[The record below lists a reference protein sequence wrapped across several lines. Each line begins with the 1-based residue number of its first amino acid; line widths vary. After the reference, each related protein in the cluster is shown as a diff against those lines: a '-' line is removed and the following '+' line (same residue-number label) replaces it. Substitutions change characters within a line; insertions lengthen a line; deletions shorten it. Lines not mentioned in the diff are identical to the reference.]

1 MVYDL
6 IDIESTID
14 SDMWFRDKK
23 VVELE
28 RKIFIELIFLSSQL
42 VSAKQL
48 DSKHKTT
55 GSEEKTAYAI
65 NSSQGEIEM
74 NE

>member
-28 RKIFIELIFLSSQL
+28 RKIFIELIFLSS
-42 VSAKQL
+42 
-48 DSKHKTT
+48 
-55 GSEEKTAYAI
+55 
-65 NSSQGEIEM
+65 
-74 NE
+74 